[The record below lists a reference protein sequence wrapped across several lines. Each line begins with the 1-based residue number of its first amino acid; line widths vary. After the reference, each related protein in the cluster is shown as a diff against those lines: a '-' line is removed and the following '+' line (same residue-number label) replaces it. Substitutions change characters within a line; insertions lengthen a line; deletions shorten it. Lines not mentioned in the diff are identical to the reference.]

1 MNRSNANTPGPA
13 GSAGS
18 LPNGIDALASK
29 PSARVLVWAALLM
42 GTGGAI
48 AQTTISMN
56 VDYAE
61 GKYGETE
68 KSTTWTTPLI
78 FKHQAGPLTVKL
90 NIPYVRASGVAA
102 PGGDRV
108 SVANVIQEGW
118 GDIVTSAV
126 YDVYDNS
133 SSGLV
138 IGVGAKAKWA
148 TANHSLDLLTTGKN
162 DYSLLVDVLQ
172 PIRTVDL
179 FGTLGRTKKGSPEG
193 SNYANPWFATVGLS
207 HKLSSQLSWGIFH
220 DYRQKLT
227 RSGAPVSEA
236 TLYLETKFGH
246 GYKLQGYLVRGF
258 ADASPDLGIGMTLS
272 VRF

>member
-1 MNRSNANTPGPA
+1 MNIASRA
-13 GSAGS
+13 GSLVG
-18 LPNGIDALASK
+18 LPNGIDTA
-29 PSARVLVWAALLM
+29 PSAPYAWLGVWATLLL
-42 GTGGAI
+42 GAGDTI

-56 VDYAE
+56 IDYAE

-108 SVANVIQEGW
+108 SVANEIQEGW

-138 IGVGAKAKWA
+138 IGIGAKAKWA

-172 PIRTVDL
+172 PIRTIDL
-179 FGTLGRTKKGSPEG
+179 FGTLGHTRKGRPEG
-193 SNYANPWFATVGLS
+193 SHFANPWFATIGFS
-207 HKLSSQLSWGIFH
+207 HKLSSQLSWGVVH

-227 RSGAPVSEA
+227 RSGAPISEA
-236 TLYLETKFGH
+236 TLFLEAKFAGGH
-246 GYKLQGYLVRGF
+246 KLQGYLVRGF
-258 ADASPDLGIGMTLS
+258 ADASPDLGIGMTYS
-272 VRF
+272 IRF